1 MTDQDTLTSKII
13 SALRFPLAVM
23 VVVIH
28 SWSPLRL
35 MPFNPDWDSF
45 TGMDFA
51 IGLQVLLSNVVAKV
65 AVPAFYVISGYLFF
79 LHVKTFNRN
88 TYITKISKRART
100 ILFPYILWNLLAL
113 LRSITL
119 DLKDVAINAAPL
131 SEILATIKERISLST
146 FWNCNTWGLE
156 NANWL
161 GQITPGS
168 GPILIPMWF
177 LRDLMVVIVFTPII
191 FYVLKRFKL
200 TALSIL
206 ALNYITGIW
215 PIIPGISINATFFF
229 SLGAYFSIHGK
240 DIVIE
245 FQKYRIPAYILYIPL
260 TIAELLFNSTSSWW
274 GNHIYPFYMILS
286 VVVVFNI
293 IAAFITKEKGMWLV
307 EMQKYTFFIYGAH
320 NLFGFTIANFL
331 LQVIPGHSTHWM
343 GISICY
349 LLAPII
355 AILTCIYTQRLLR
368 KWCPQ
373 LLASLIGGR
382 RHIAKRIK

>member
-35 MPFNPDWDSF
+35 MPFNPNWGDF
-45 TGMDFA
+45 TGLDFA
-51 IGLQVLLSNVVAKV
+51 IALQVLLSNVMAKV

-79 LHVKTFNRN
+79 LHVQNFSRD
-88 TYITKISKRART
+88 TYITKISKRVQT

-113 LRSITL
+113 LRTIAL
-119 DLKDVAINAAPL
+119 DLKDVVVNAVPL
-131 SEILATIKERISLST
+131 SEKLVAIGKYISFST
-146 FWNCNTWGLE
+146 FWNCNKWGLE
-156 NANWL
+156 NVNWL

-191 FYVLKRFKL
+191 YYLLKKFKL
-200 TALSIL
+200 VALSIF

-215 PIIPGISINATFFF
+215 PIIPGFSINAVFFF

-245 FQKYRIPAYILYIPL
+245 FQKYRITAYLLYIPL

-293 IAAFITKEKGMWLV
+293 IAAFITRGKGMWLV
-307 EMQKYTFFIYGAH
+307 EMQKYTFFVYGAH
-320 NLFGFTIANFL
+320 NLFGFTIANIL
-331 LQVIPGHSTHWM
+331 LQVVFGQYNNWM
-343 GISICY
+343 EITICY
-349 LLAPII
+349 LLAPIV
-355 AILTCIYTQRLLR
+355 AIFICIYIQRLML

-373 LLASLIGGR
+373 LLASLIGGK